1 MTILA
6 IDPGTTQSGYVVIK
20 DGNPKPVE
28 SGVIPNGQ
36 LLNMVSEIEP
46 EIVLCEWIESYGM
59 SVGKSVFETCHFI
72 GRLYLTAIYYQVHDF
87 HHIGRKAIK
96 MHHCNSMR
104 AKDANIRQTLID
116 KYGKP
121 GTKKAQGAT
130 YGIKSHAWSAY
141 ALAMYYVETGGKIE
155 VTYEPN
161 F

>member
-20 DGNPKPVE
+20 EGNPKPVE

-72 GRLYLTAIYYQVHDF
+72 GRLYEQAERDGTTF

-104 AKDANIRQTLID
+104 AKDSNIRQALID

-121 GTKKAQGAT
+121 GTKTAQGAT

-141 ALAMYYVETGGKIE
+141 ALAMYYVETVGNIE
-155 VTYEPN
+155 VAYEPN